1 MVVVRYILI
10 FLLLHVSIFSF
21 SQSINEV
28 KKKKEQAEKEISYLN
43 KLLSSTRNNRM
54 TTLQKLTIINQ
65 KIVKGK
71 EIIQGLNDEVSYL
84 EKLIT
89 DNERVKTH
97 LESNRQKMLD
107 FYAKMVY
114 ETWKK
119 RNQSDKLAFIF
130 SSTTLMQ
137 AYVRYK
143 YFDQVQDYSKR
154 QIELIKVTNDSLTTV
169 NNKLNLLVSEK
180 NEKQSLIVAKNAEL
194 TKEQNQANSYVNEL
208 KKKER
213 ELDKKLKAEI
223 KKREVL
229 ANKLK
234 SLIAAQAKKSGSKN
248 SNYKL
253 TPEEK
258 LISDDFAKNR
268 GKLPWPVEEGFV
280 SEKFG
285 VNVHPLFKQVKLT
298 NDGITVT
305 TSAGADVRSVFTGTV
320 VEIMFIPGYNNVVM
334 IRHGNYL
341 TLYSNMIKVYIRK
354 GDVIKLKQKIGKLA
368 SDNESS
374 STLNFQIWRDKE
386 KLDPQLWLSPW

>member
-1 MVVVRYILI
+1 M
-10 FLLLHVSIFSF
+10 
-21 SQSINEV
+21 
-28 KKKKEQAEKEISYLN
+28 
-43 KLLSSTRNNRM
+43 
-54 TTLQKLTIINQ
+54 
-65 KIVKGK
+65 
-71 EIIQGLNDEVSYL
+71 
-84 EKLIT
+84 
-89 DNERVKTH
+89 
-97 LESNRQKMLD
+97 
-107 FYAKMVY
+107 
-114 ETWKK
+114 
-119 RNQSDKLAFIF
+119 
-130 SSTTLMQ
+130 
-137 AYVRYK
+137 
-143 YFDQVQDYSKR
+143 
-154 QIELIKVTNDSLTTV
+154 
-169 NNKLNLLVSEK
+169 
-180 NEKQSLIVAKNAEL
+180 
-194 TKEQNQANSYVNEL
+194 

-258 LISDDFAKNR
+258 LISDDFAKNK

-341 TLYSNMIKVYIRK
+341 TLYSNIIKVYIRK

-386 KLDPQLWLSPW
+386 KLGTSVMVVTGSFAETVFKIFIYLMN

>member
-1 MVVVRYILI
+1 MRYILI
-10 FLLLHVSIFSF
+10 FLFLHVSAFSF
-21 SQSINEV
+21 SQSIDEV

-43 KLLSSTRNNRM
+43 KLLNSTRNNRS

-71 EIIQGLNDEVSYL
+71 EIIQSLNDEVSYL

-89 DNERVKTH
+89 DNERIKTH
-97 LESNRQKMLD
+97 LESNRQKMMD

-119 RNQSDKLAFIF
+119 KNQSDKLVFIF

-137 AYVRYK
+137 AYARYK

-154 QIELIKVTNDSLTTV
+154 QIELIKAANDSLTTV

-180 NEKQSLIVAKNAEL
+180 NGKQNLIVAKNAEL
-194 TKEQNQANSYVNEL
+194 IREQNQANSYVNEL

-258 LISDDFAKNR
+258 LISDDFAKNK

-341 TLYSNMIKVYIRK
+341 TLYSNIIKVYIRK